1 MASSLTR
8 TVGAV
13 GLAGLLVIAAGCSNG
28 STSDAGGS
36 SNNTAAAG
44 GGSGSCKIGF
54 VIINQQDIFFTQ
66 MIAGAQEEAKKVN
79 CELSVANANN
89 DAAKQSSDIERLVAQ
104 GVKGIIADPI
114 DVNGTNP
121 AIAAARGQGVKI
133 ISVDTNIGKEHYDS
147 FVGVDNGKAAEEFG
161 GYMLKHGFTQGTKYG
176 VVDARNSEI
185 QNLREDKFKEVV
197 NQAGAVFTQAVS
209 GENQN
214 EKAATAAENLL
225 TAQQKLGYVYT
236 TGTPAT
242 LGATS
247 VLSGRSGD
255 QPKVVGWDL
264 SKDIIKGIDDG
275 VVQAVVQQDS
285 LGEGVTSV
293 QEIKRLI
300 DGEKAKGE
308 ILIPITIVTKDNVDK
323 FRHLYQ

>member
-8 TVGAV
+8 TASAV
-13 GLAGLLVIAAGCSNG
+13 AFAGLLAVAAGCSNG
-28 STSDAGGS
+28 STSGAGGS
-36 SNNTAAAG
+36 AGTTGAA

-66 MIAGAQEEAKKVN
+66 MIDGAREQAKKVD

-104 GVKGIIADPI
+104 GVNGIIADPI
-114 DVNGTNP
+114 DVNGTSP
-121 AIAAARGQGVKI
+121 ALDAARAQGVKI

-147 FVGVDNGKAAEEFG
+147 FVGVDNGKAAQEFG
-161 GYMLKHGFTQGTKYG
+161 RYMLKHGFAKGTKYG
-176 VVDARNSEI
+176 VVDARNSAI

-225 TAQQKLGYVYT
+225 TAQQSLDYVYT

-247 VLSGRSGD
+247 TLSGHSGK

-275 VVQAVVQQDS
+275 IVQAVVQQDS
-285 LGEGVTSV
+285 QGEGVASV
-293 QEIKRLI
+293 KEMKRLI
-300 DGEKAKGE
+300 DGEKATGE
-308 ILIPITIVTKDNVDK
+308 IIIPITIVTKDNVDQ
-323 FRHLYQ
+323 FRHLYK

>member
-1 MASSLTR
+1 MAPSLAR
-8 TVGAV
+8 RAGA
-13 GLAGLLVIAAGCSNG
+13 LTFAGLLALTAGCS
-28 STSDAGGS
+28 SGGDS
-36 SNNTAAAG
+36 G
-44 GGSGSCKIGF
+44 GGSTGGSGGSDSCKIGF

-66 MIAGAQEEAKKVN
+66 MIAGARAQAKKLN
-79 CELSVANANN
+79 CELSVANADN
-89 DAAKQSSDIERLVAQ
+89 DAAKQSSDIERLVTQ
-104 GVKGIIADPI
+104 GVDGIIADPI

-121 AIAAARGQGVKI
+121 AIDAAREQGVKI

-147 FVGVDNGKAAEEFG
+147 FVGVDNGAAAKQFG
-161 GYMLKHGFTQGTKYG
+161 TYMLKHGFSPSTKYG

-185 QNLREDKFKEVV
+185 QNLREDKFKAVV
-197 NQAGAVFTQAVS
+197 NKAGAHFTQAVS

-225 TAQQKLGYVYT
+225 TSQQGLDFVYT

-247 VLSGRSGD
+247 ALTGRSGK

-264 SKDIIKGIDDG
+264 SKEIIKGIDDG
-275 VVQAVVQQDS
+275 IVQAIVQQDS
-285 LGEGVTSV
+285 RGEGVESV
-293 QEIKRLI
+293 KEMKRLI
-300 DGEKAKGE
+300 DGQKPKGQ
-308 ILIPITIVTKDNVDK
+308 ILIPITIVTKANVDQ

>member
-1 MASSLTR
+1 MERSLARRATAL
-8 TVGAV
+8 TF
-13 GLAGLLVIAAGCSNG
+13 AGLLALAAGCSSGDGGEG
-28 STSDAGGS
+28 STEGSGGS
-36 SNNTAAAG
+36 D
-44 GGSGSCKIGF
+44 SCKIGF

-66 MIAGAQEEAKKVN
+66 MIDGARDQAKKLN

-104 GVKGIIADPI
+104 GVDGIIADPI

-121 AIAAARGQGVKI
+121 AIDAAREQGVKI

-147 FVGVDNGKAAEEFG
+147 FVGVDNGAAAKEFAN
-161 GYMLKHGFTQGTKYG
+161 YMLKHGFTKGTKYG
-176 VVDARNSEI
+176 VVDARNSAI
-185 QNLREDKFKEVV
+185 QNVREDQFKVVV
-197 NQAGAVFTQAVS
+197 NKAGAKFTQAVS

-225 TAQQKLGYVYT
+225 TAQQDLDFVYT

-247 VLSGRSGD
+247 VLTGRSGK

-275 VVQAVVQQDS
+275 IVQAIVQQDS
-285 LGEGVTSV
+285 RGEGVESV
-293 QEIKRLI
+293 KEMKRLI
-300 DGEKAKGE
+300 DGEKPKGE
-308 ILIPITIVTKDNVDK
+308 ILIPITIVTKANVDQ
-323 FRHLYQ
+323 FRDLYK

>member
-1 MASSLTR
+1 MALSLLR
-8 TVGAV
+8 TAGAV
-13 GLAGLLVIAAGCSNG
+13 SLAALFAITAGCSNG
-28 STSDAGGS
+28 STSDPSTTG
-36 SNNTAAAG
+36 AAS
-44 GGSGSCKIGF
+44 GSGSCKIGF

-66 MIAGAQEEAKKVN
+66 MIDGAQAQAKTVG

-89 DAAKQSSDIERLVAQ
+89 DAAKQSSDIERLVTQ
-104 GVKGIIADPI
+104 GVKGLIVDPI

-121 AIAAARGQGVKI
+121 AIDAARQQGVKI
-133 ISVDTNIGKEHYDS
+133 ISVDTNTGKQHYDS
-147 FVGVDNGKAAEEFG
+147 FVGVDNGKAAQDFG
-161 GYMLKHGFTQGTKYG
+161 SYMLKQGFTKGTKYG

-185 QNLREDKFKEVV
+185 QNVREDKFKAVV
-197 NQAGAVFTQAVS
+197 DQAGAVFTQAVS

-225 TAQQKLGYVYT
+225 TAQQKLDYVYT

-242 LGATS
+242 FGATTT
-247 VLSGRSGD
+247 LSGRSGA

-275 VVQAVVQQDS
+275 IVQAVVQQNAYE
-285 LGEGVTSV
+285 EGVASV
-293 QEIKRLI
+293 KEMKSLI
-300 DGEKAKGE
+300 DGQKAKGE

-323 FRHLYQ
+323 FRNLYK